1 MRLLLI
7 IALITIVRADWWDS
21 FTTSVSDG
29 IHSAATW
36 VKDTASP
43 VIRTKFNDAKET
55 LQDPETHKV
64 VQKWVSEKANLVKT
78 FAEEEVAPELK
89 KIYEAAKA
97 AAASG
102 SEEQSTSR
110 SVDVPGK

>member
-1 MRLLLI
+1 MGLN
-7 IALITIVRADWWDS
+7 
-21 FTTSVSDG
+21 F
-29 IHSAATW
+29 
-36 VKDTASP
+36 
-43 VIRTKFNDAKET
+43 KFNDAKET

-64 VQKWVSEKANLVKT
+64 VQKWVSEVRPPMLPCNLDLSLPLPLQKANLVKT